1 MPVLLYIR
9 FPCVNLFLCHLI
21 YSVGLFVSELTPQN
35 STINLFLK
43 LLLPWLIPVN
53 VLQNPLQCCKVIS
66 LQLIKINEKKNKT
79 STYLLCFWL
88 LWVISYFR
96 FFQPRDQ
103 TQGSHTE
110 GRHFTIWATSEVM
123 SLLLPV
129 GFLWLRRVGATLSL
143 WCTGFSLQWL
153 LLLRSTGYRAQGLQ

>member
-66 LQLIKINEKKNKT
+66 LQLIKINEKKIK
-79 STYLLCFWL
+79 
-88 LWVISYFR
+88 
-96 FFQPRDQ
+96 
-103 TQGSHTE
+103 
-110 GRHFTIWATSEVM
+110 
-123 SLLLPV
+123 LLLIYFVSGCSGSFPPSDFSNP
-129 GFLWLRRVGATLSL
+129 GIKPRAPTLRADTLPSEPPAKSCL
-143 WCTGFSLQWL
+143 CCC
-153 LLLRSTGYRAQGLQ
+153 R